1 MAAGQAAH
9 DECRDLACLMNKLVQ
24 FFLNVTFLPF
34 SHCSSA
40 PHSIGARRSSESES
54 VMSELRKHRRVE
66 LSYVA
71 RVMSLEAEMICDCAL
86 VDVSQGGARIAVLAA
101 DMVPDEFLLAF
112 SAKSDVSRRCRVVRR
127 MDDEV
132 GVIFL
137 KAADSAAAMRT
148 ARRSRLLETPC
159 P

>member
-1 MAAGQAAH
+1 M
-9 DECRDLACLMNKLVQ
+9 
-24 FFLNVTFLPF
+24 
-34 SHCSSA
+34 
-40 PHSIGARRSSESES
+40 SES
-54 VMSELRKHRRVE
+54 RKHRRVD

-71 RVMSLEAEMICDCAL
+71 RVMNLEAELICDCAL

-112 SAKSDVSRRCRVVRR
+112 SAKSDVTRKCKVAWRK
-127 MDDEV
+127 EGEI

-137 KAADSAAAMRT
+137 KVVDAAAAMKKN
-148 ARRSRLLETPC
+148 RRARLLETPC

>member
-1 MAAGQAAH
+1 M
-9 DECRDLACLMNKLVQ
+9 
-24 FFLNVTFLPF
+24 FFAFN
-34 SHCSSA
+34 HCSS
-40 PHSIGARRSSESES
+40 GARIMGPLLVGWDQ
-54 VMSELRKHRRVE
+54 VMSDLRKHHRVE

-71 RVMSLEAEMICDCAL
+71 RVLSLQAELICDCAI

-112 SAKSDVSRRCRVVRR
+112 SPKSDVNRRCKVAWRK
-127 MDDEV
+127 DDEV

-137 KAADSAAAMRT
+137 KAVDTAAALRT
-148 ARRSRLLETPC
+148 ARRARLLETPC

>member
-1 MAAGQAAH
+1 MS
-9 DECRDLACLMNKLVQ
+9 DL
-24 FFLNVTFLPF
+24 
-34 SHCSSA
+34 
-40 PHSIGARRSSESES
+40 RR
-54 VMSELRKHRRVE
+54 HRRVD

-71 RVMSLEAEMICDCAL
+71 RVMSLEAELICDCAL

-112 SAKSDVSRRCRVVRR
+112 SAKSDVSRKCRVAWRR
-127 MDDEV
+127 DDEV

-137 KAADSAAAMRT
+137 KVVDAAAAMRS
-148 ARRSRLLETPC
+148 ARRARLLETPC